1 MAEEHLLAGKI
12 ERKVSAAEV
21 ARQVY
26 RQEGFGSFFRGLG
39 VCSVR
44 AFIVNAVQLVEYF
57 ATYMVPAVDVK
68 SPMATS
74 PRAWDFSAALEI
86 LSAPIASVSRSSS
99 DTASRLEVSTD
110 DISLSKANPSGE
122 SKNDALEDAPEVPIL
137 GNFDLVWD
145 FLKSDAGPQHLS
157 AYTVPETNHSSSPLL
172 DSDIGDAPCLASNV
186 SKDIGGFMKQRSGP
200 TPSHKILIGFHDK
213 LKLRM
218 GLRKDHRIPRQ
229 SLSFHKLSLILERGR
244 PVAKKLLAGSDNLD
258 SIQEAKAIGYGT
270 HILARV
276 EKPDKEGPPAMPSDS
291 DSARPL
297 RSTRKGEQ
305 AVDEI
310 LQLHIGNSII
320 DNDEPSTIILASGD
334 AAQGEFS
341 DGFLKS
347 VERALRRGWNVEIV
361 AWKANISFAYR
372 NPAWIARWG
381 AAFRVIELDDFA
393 ELLRVDRVT

>member
-1 MAEEHLLAGKI
+1 M
-12 ERKVSAAEV
+12 
-21 ARQVY
+21 
-26 RQEGFGSFFRGLG
+26 
-39 VCSVR
+39 
-44 AFIVNAVQLVEYF
+44 
-57 ATYMVPAVDVK
+57 
-68 SPMATS
+68 
-74 PRAWDFSAALEI
+74 
-86 LSAPIASVSRSSS
+86 
-99 DTASRLEVSTD
+99 
-110 DISLSKANPSGE
+110 
-122 SKNDALEDAPEVPIL
+122 
-137 GNFDLVWD
+137 
-145 FLKSDAGPQHLS
+145 
-157 AYTVPETNHSSSPLL
+157 
-172 DSDIGDAPCLASNV
+172 
-186 SKDIGGFMKQRSGP
+186 
-200 TPSHKILIGFHDK
+200 
-213 LKLRM
+213 
-218 GLRKDHRIPRQ
+218 
-229 SLSFHKLSLILERGR
+229 
-244 PVAKKLLAGSDNLD
+244 AKKLLAGSDNLD